1 MKKKYKER
9 NKLPLTLKY
18 IENFRDASAEIQD
31 SHKINYVITIQYQT
45 DYLMT
50 MKPTKPL
57 VRLL

>member
-18 IENFRDASAEIQD
+18 IENFRDASAEIRD
-31 SHKINYVITIQYQT
+31 SHKINYVIAIQYQT